1 MNDWATKRSQA
12 FGNFRLIEKQGRK
25 MQNLP
30 KLNEW
35 KSKVCESLT
44 VKQIGANHEK
54 GKNVHSLAFLKDG

>member
-1 MNDWATKRSQA
+1 
-12 FGNFRLIEKQGRK
+12 

-44 VKQIGANHEK
+44 VKQIGANNEK
-54 GKNVHSLAFLKDG
+54 GENVHSLAFLKDG